1 MYIHIYIHTRIC
13 RLCVLYLPVPVP
25 LPLLLF
31 SFCFFPS
38 LSLSLSILLFDTEGT
53 MGVIHFFTYTE
64 RYKPAVLFQRWPVS
78 KGHFAVHPHESARSG
93 AGGKELLHL
102 FMMSAQQTYSVRSV
116 DFQFSKLGN
125 TNMRPPRMC
134 GEMCGGWLCTW
145 MLPSLYTWWQHSWL
159 HVGNTLMAER
169 LWPLISDWSLDVL
182 EPGQPLQL
190 PAMGRCQGLRS
201 HRWSVPKCWEWLRLL
216 VLSFVLA
223 NTGAPATGERT
234 LINDVKC
241 DRTWC

>member
-159 HVGNTLMAER
+159 HVGNTNGRKTLA
-169 LWPLISDWSLDVL
+169 LDFWL
-182 EPGQPLQL
+182 EPGCVGARPTLTTTSNGPVPGAQESQVISSKV
-190 PAMGRCQGLRS
+190 LRMA
-201 HRWSVPKCWEWLRLL
+201 ETF
-216 VLSFVLA
+216 SFVICPRKHRRTSHWWT
-223 NTGAPATGERT
+223 NT
-234 LINDVKC
+234 DK
-241 DRTWC
+241 WC

>member
-1 MYIHIYIHTRIC
+1 MYIHIYIYTHVSVG
-13 RLCVLYLPVPVP
+13 CVSSTSLSLS
-25 LPLLLF
+25 LSLSFF
-31 SFCFFPS
+31 SLSVFFPS

-134 GEMCGGWLCTW
+134 GEMCGGWLCT
-145 MLPSLYTWWQHSWL
+145 
-159 HVGNTLMAER
+159 
-169 LWPLISDWSLDVL
+169 
-182 EPGQPLQL
+182 
-190 PAMGRCQGLRS
+190 
-201 HRWSVPKCWEWLRLL
+201 
-216 VLSFVLA
+216 
-223 NTGAPATGERT
+223 
-234 LINDVKC
+234 
-241 DRTWC
+241 